1 MSYIG
6 ISPYNNLNPFLE
18 TRPLSS
24 YPVPVLNEIK
34 LLSFNKKEE
43 ASPFGSFIYRLQ
55 KYPGDIDLV
64 ETFTDCCTMD
74 EVINKFSRALKKM
87 VKDITN
93 KRTHYFSEVKAGL
106 DKRYDIDIGN
116 MINGRYQPNKKLLDY
131 SLKMLK
137 NKLITDDEYK
147 IIYYIF
153 HYVTD
158 PGADEY
164 DSIYNIFREHRI
176 LRWQPKEILEGKK
189 MLPGNQIKYLHDALK
204 DHTPVKIDQLVL
216 LGDRFIEVT
225 NFVMLG
231 IQKCDELIPINIDLE
246 LEHDANVQLP
256 QEIEKLYFSD
266 YYYSPFKMVKRLYSL
281 ARHNR
286 NEELLYKIIP
296 FVSSNISLLY
306 QIKSEVDT
314 LILILKKLKVPP
326 MITINKQL
334 DGMKNRLASIIEI
347 ETEDLENYN
356 EFINKIIKTKKS
368 DEKIEML
375 ERLNKSFKKKI
386 NYDTIKYL
394 EKIELNPPPYYIL
407 PVTRK
412 YPTFTRS
419 RYDNPENPLKMYMQ
433 LVENFF

>member
-6 ISPYNNLNPFLE
+6 INPYNNLDPFLE
-18 TRPLSS
+18 TRPMSS
-24 YPVPVLNEIK
+24 YPIPVLNEVK
-34 LLSFNKKEE
+34 LLSFNKKDE

-64 ETFTDCCTMD
+64 ETFTECCTMD

-87 VKDITN
+87 IKDISN

-116 MINGRYQPNKKLLDY
+116 MINGRYLPDKKLFDY
-131 SLKMLK
+131 SMKMYY
-137 NKLITDDEYK
+137 NNLITEDEFK
-147 IIYYIF
+147 IIFYIF
-153 HYVTD
+153 KNVKD
-158 PGADEY
+158 LGQDEY
-164 DSIYNIFREHRI
+164 DTIYNIFREHRI

-189 MLPGNQIKYLHDALK
+189 ILPGNQIKYLNDALQ

-225 NFVMLG
+225 NFVMLA
-231 IQKCDELIPINIDLE
+231 IQKDDELVPINIDLE
-246 LEHDANVQLP
+246 LEHNANVQLP

-266 YYYSPFKMVKRLYSL
+266 YYYSPFKMIKRMYSL

-286 NEELLYKIIP
+286 NEEILYKIIP

-306 QIKSEVDT
+306 QLKSEIDT
-314 LILILKKLKVPP
+314 LILILKKLKTPP
-326 MITINKQL
+326 TITINKQL

-347 ETEDLENYN
+347 GTEDLENYN
-356 EFINKIIKTKKS
+356 QFINKIIKTKKS
-368 DEKIEML
+368 EEKIEML

-394 EKIELNPPPYYIL
+394 EKIEFNPPPYYVL
-407 PVTRK
+407 PITRK
-412 YPTFTRS
+412 YSTFTRS
-419 RYDNPENPLKMYMQ
+419 RDDNPENPLKMYTQ
-433 LVENFF
+433 LVQNL